1 MLDSV
6 IDAVN
11 KLGQKYQKEKKK
23 KIGKFVDR
31 LKREFAWGND
41 EYDVSEEALVHPEI
55 DAKFPGILMIA
66 MMKNAI

>member
-1 MLDSV
+1 MKTFDVVLMLDSV

-31 LKREFAWGND
+31 LKREFAWEND
-41 EYDVSEEALVHPEI
+41 EYDVPEETLVTVSRMSP
-55 DAKFPGILMIA
+55 FSLNM
-66 MMKNAI
+66 